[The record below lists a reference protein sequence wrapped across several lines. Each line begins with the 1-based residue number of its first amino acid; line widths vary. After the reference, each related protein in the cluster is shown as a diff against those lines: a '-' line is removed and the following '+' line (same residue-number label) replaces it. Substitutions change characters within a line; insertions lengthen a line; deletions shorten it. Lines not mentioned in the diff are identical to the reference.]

1 MMRRAVWVV
10 WLVVMLVGCG
20 QGRPTIRPTFTP
32 PATQTPLSPVAPTSV
47 GSSGGQDGAIPTQ
60 APSTPTPEEPLAAQV
75 NGEPVLLSTYQR
87 WLDFYPE
94 MERGTAL
101 ADLVEAT
108 LVAQAADRLGV
119 MPSDESIDAQV
130 ARDIAAV
137 GGESAFAA
145 WLEGTGQTAAGYRA
159 WVYRAMV
166 YQAVFD
172 QVTADVPD
180 TAEQVQ
186 VSHWVVGTL
195 QEANDLRAQVLA
207 GDPDGDLEWVMAG
220 MLPAEL
226 ETVIFSLAPGDVS
239 PVVPLGEDVHVMRVN
254 DRQPDRPLSP
264 EMKRAW
270 QQTAFERWLDEE
282 RAGAIIETFV
292 DAP

>member
-1 MMRRAVWVV
+1 
-10 WLVVMLVGCG
+10 
-20 QGRPTIRPTFTP
+20 
-32 PATQTPLSPVAPTSV
+32 
-47 GSSGGQDGAIPTQ
+47 
-60 APSTPTPEEPLAAQV
+60 
-75 NGEPVLLSTYQR
+75 
-87 WLDFYPE
+87 
-94 MERGTAL
+94 MERGVAL
-101 ADLVEAT
+101 ADLIEAT

-130 ARDIAAV
+130 AQDIAAV
-137 GGESAFAA
+137 GGETAFAT
-145 WLEGTGQTAAGYRA
+145 WLEGTSQTAAGYRA
-159 WVYRAMV
+159 WVRRAMV

-172 QVTADVPD
+172 QVTAEVPD

-195 QEANDLRAQVLA
+195 QEASDLRAEVLA
-207 GDPDGDLEWVMAG
+207 ADDPDGDLEWVMAG
-220 MLPAEL
+220 MLPTEL
-226 ETVIFSLAPGDVS
+226 ETVVFSLAPGEVS

-282 RAGAIIETFV
+282 RAGATIETFV
-292 DAP
+292 AAP